1 MEPPVL
7 RTQRLTLSTPVP
19 DDRARV
25 VEYCQDELFR
35 NYLTL
40 PWPYTENDAVFFLES
55 LVPDGWREE
64 REFTWALR
72 ETQWSPLL
80 GVVGLRVQAEPRT
93 IDVGYWL
100 GAPHRGSGYTAEA
113 VRRVVAW
120 AFETLPVDA
129 VLCGLSALA
138 EHGLD
143 LRPEGDVAVHVSTG
157 VKHQKRSPEIVNH
170 RLALAADETIVIGR
184 WRVTTAHRT
193 AFDCVRWAPPP
204 KAAGVAE
211 AIARSGLAAID
222 DLLALAE
229 RHPRVHGTRQVRDVA
244 AELGEFAAA

>member
-1 MEPPVL
+1 MLCELDHHLPFT
-7 RTQRLTLSTPVP
+7 TQSAL
-19 DDRARV
+19 
-25 VEYCQDELFR
+25 
-35 NYLTL
+35 
-40 PWPYTENDAVFFLES
+40 DAGISIEELES
-55 LVPDGWREE
+55 DDWRCVMPGVWIAAVAPLTRGTWRDAARLV
-64 REFTWALR
+64 
-72 ETQWSPLL
+72 
-80 GVVGLRVQAEPRT
+80 
-93 IDVGYWL
+93 
-100 GAPHRGSGYTAEA
+100 
-113 VRRVVAW
+113 
-120 AFETLPVDA
+120 LPVDA